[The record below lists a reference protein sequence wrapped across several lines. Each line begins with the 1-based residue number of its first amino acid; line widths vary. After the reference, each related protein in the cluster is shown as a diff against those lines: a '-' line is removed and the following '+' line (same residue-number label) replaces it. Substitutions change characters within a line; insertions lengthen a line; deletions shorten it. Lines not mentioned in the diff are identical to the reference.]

1 MPVLGLSKTTV
12 PIQFWFELCWSNI
25 PPYSPGLIPTTV
37 SLGTKAKLPLLKT
50 KYFFTDDIARLKQVY
65 DHVDDIDLFAGG
77 FLEQR
82 DLGAN
87 AILGPVFR

>member
-1 MPVLGLSKTTV
+1 MSTTLLLPLPPSGFSDLGS
-12 PIQFWFELCWSNI
+12 
-25 PPYSPGLIPTTV
+25 YGPGLIPMTV

-82 DLGAN
+82 DLGAK